1 MLFSAVVI
9 VGVTAVGMIA
19 RPCRRKPKG
28 SWQSDLAGP
37 NPRRMT
43 PFWRGAGR
51 RCGARR
57 LSLAWQIGDA
67 RLSGAV
73 RSEEEGLCQS
83 RALATTKPMLGAV
96 QHVLS
101 KQDQTIEPVLDRE
114 RELKVLQI
122 GGEVRAE
129 PGDT

>member
-1 MLFSAVVI
+1 MFPA
-9 VGVTAVGMIA
+9 
-19 RPCRRKPKG
+19 
-28 SWQSDLAGP
+28 SDA
-37 NPRRMT
+37 
-43 PFWRGAGR
+43 AGR
-51 RCGARR
+51 KAVTLRQALQQDGLT
-57 LSLAWQIGDA
+57 LSDPLVPPPVGGLHEPKLSGPGGSSKSRSLRERGVIGDA